1 MDQIW
6 QAILLGFLQGLTE
19 FLPISSS
26 AHLILLPWF
35 AGWDS
40 LGILFDVFLHAGTL
54 LAIICYFR
62 LEVRDLL
69 LETWELFRPNP
80 QKDKGDN
87 RHKLVPALIIG
98 TVPGGLAALLFR
110 DIIEGY
116 ARVPV
121 VTVVTL
127 SVFGFL
133 LWWADRAGKK
143 NMDFNR
149 IGWKVGLLVGIAQ
162 AAALIPGVSRSGITI
177 SMALFLGFSRRDSAR
192 FSFLLSLPI
201 LILATC
207 KGALELMMAPE
218 ASQAGA
224 GALAVG
230 AAISFLTGFLCI
242 KFFLKYLEKRSFTP
256 FVIYRFL
263 LAGVI
268 LFFLVS

>member
-35 AGWDS
+35 AGWES

-54 LAIICYFR
+54 LAIVCYFR
-62 LEVRDLL
+62 LEVRELL
-69 LETWELFRPNP
+69 QETWELFRFRKEKNP
-80 QKDKGDN
+80 V

-110 DIIEGY
+110 DMIEDY

-121 VTVVTL
+121 VTVATL
-127 SVFGFL
+127 SVFGL
-133 LWWADRAGKK
+133 VLWWADRAGRK
-143 NMDFNR
+143 NMDFSR
-149 IGWKVGLLVGIAQ
+149 IGWKVGLLVGAAQ
-162 AAALIPGVSRSGITI
+162 AVALIPGVSRSGITI
-177 SMALFLGFSRRDSAR
+177 SMALFLGFSRKDSAR

-207 KGALELMMAPE
+207 KGALELLMTPE
-218 ASQAGA
+218 SSHAGA
-224 GALAVG
+224 GALAAG
-230 AAISFLTGFLCI
+230 ASISFITGFLCI
-242 KFFLKYLEKRSFTP
+242 KFFLKFLEKRSFTP
-256 FVIYRFL
+256 FVLYRFL

-268 LFFLVS
+268 LFFLMM

>member
-40 LGILFDVFLHAGTL
+40 LGILFDVFLHTGTL

-62 LEVRDLL
+62 LEIRDLI
-69 LETWELFRPNP
+69 LETREFFRPR
-80 QKDKGDN
+80 KEREKGRN
-87 RHKLVPALIIG
+87 TLVPALIIG

-110 DIIEGY
+110 DMIEDY

-127 SVFGFL
+127 SVFGLL
-133 LWWADRAGKK
+133 LWWADRAGRKD
-143 NMDFNR
+143 MDFSR

-207 KGALELMMAPE
+207 KGALELLMTPE
-218 ASQAGA
+218 FSHAGA
-224 GALAVG
+224 GGLAAG
-230 AAISFLTGFLCI
+230 AVTSFLTGFLCI

-256 FVIYRFL
+256 FVLYRFL

-268 LFFLVS
+268 LFFLVR

>member
-1 MDQIW
+1 MDQIL

-26 AHLILLPWF
+26 AHLILLPWL

-62 LEVRDLL
+62 LEIKELFLEL
-69 LETWELFRPNP
+69 LELLKL
-80 QKDKGDN
+80 QKKKGRGHN
-87 RHKLVPALIIG
+87 LVPVLIIG
-98 TVPGGLAALLFR
+98 TIPGGLAALIFR
-110 DIIEGY
+110 DLIEQY
-116 ARVPV
+116 FRTPV

-127 SVFGFL
+127 SVFGLL
-133 LWWADRAGKK
+133 LWWTDRVGKK
-143 NMDFNR
+143 NMNFR
-149 IGWKVGLLVGIAQ
+149 QIGWKIGLLVGIAQ
-162 AAALIPGVSRSGITI
+162 AVALIPGVSRSGITI
-177 SMALFLGFSRRDSAR
+177 SMALFLGFSRKDSAR

-207 KGALELMMAPE
+207 KGALELLVTPE
-218 ASQAGA
+218 SSQAGA
-224 GALAVG
+224 VTLAVG
-230 AAISFLTGFLCI
+230 VAVSFLTGFLCI

-256 FVIYRFL
+256 FVLYRFL

-268 LFFLVS
+268 LFFLIN